1 MIEFKL
7 IFTIDEIIRF
17 FRENGLQ
24 VREAEIMKYSGNESW
39 PVTEWQVQ
47 NPHDGSFENIETAFR
62 RVIERRR
69 SELFLENYNKVDLLN
84 QLKK

>member
-1 MIEFKL
+1 MEIKNQ
-7 IFTIDEIIRF
+7 FTQDEIIRF

-24 VREAEIMKYSGNESW
+24 VREAKIMKYSGNESW
-39 PVTEWQVQ
+39 LATEWQVQ
-47 NPHDGSFENIETAFR
+47 NPHDGIFENIETAFR